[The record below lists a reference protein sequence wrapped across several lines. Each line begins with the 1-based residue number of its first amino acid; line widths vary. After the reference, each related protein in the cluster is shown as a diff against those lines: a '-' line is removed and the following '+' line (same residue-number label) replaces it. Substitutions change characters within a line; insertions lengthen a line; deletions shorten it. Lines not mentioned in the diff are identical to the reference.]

1 MADSTLASLRVAW
14 AYLLERLCLLC
25 AHGCTFVLVCVE
37 SVGQLQVLFL
47 QNCSS
52 YFEAGFLTGLDHGG
66 YSGLSGSPEDL
77 SVPVTSEL
85 RVEVIMP

>member
-1 MADSTLASLRVAW
+1 MHV
-14 AYLLERLCLLC
+14 C